1 MWADGPREGPDP
13 DRSPVFKYLK
23 STAMAYLST
32 PRRSTCAIVVSTIIL
47 YRYFVSVML
56 APFSHDA
63 TTSEAKELYTLI
75 GLVALLFAGATAAQS
90 GIARFDGD
98 VHASH
103 RGLLVALAVVYGA
116 LALHVYPTIAR
127 DILVGFVMYGLYA
140 ASPAAT
146 GHLTK
151 HVTEQSGIVQN
162 ASGNERRR
170 LPREIDREI
179 APRVVRLELSL
190 ASACHI
196 GKLLRGC
203 GSESGGFPS
212 DGLLV
217 VEYAN
222 VLVDD
227 WDSRR
232 YPLCRPFFGQPGEPY
247 REWSR
252 ALMTALSA
260 EYTSELDDAS
270 QTDCLLGLDPGGRAW
285 LAAVHPPG
293 HARARVVIVREVEA
307 LCACFWCDGG
317 LTSLARPG
325 GPRASGERPR

>member
-13 DRSPVFKYLK
+13 DRSPVYKYFK
-23 STAMAYLST
+23 STAMTYLST
-32 PRRSTCAIVVSTIIL
+32 PRRSTCAIVVSTIVL

-63 TTSEAKELYTLI
+63 ATSEAKELYTLI

-90 GIARFDGD
+90 GIARFDHGD
-98 VHASH
+98 VHASP
-103 RGLLVALAVVYGA
+103 RGLRAALGVVFGGA
-116 LALHVYPTIAR
+116 LAMHVYPTIAR
-127 DILVGFVMYGLYA
+127 DILVGFVMYGLTYA

-146 GHLTK
+146 GLLTK
-151 HVTEQSGIVQN
+151 HVTEQSGIVQH
-162 ASGNERRR
+162 ASGKRRP
-170 LPREIDREI
+170 PREIDREI

-232 YPLCRPFFGQPGEPY
+232 YPLCR
-247 REWSR
+247 
-252 ALMTALSA
+252 
-260 EYTSELDDAS
+260 
-270 QTDCLLGLDPGGRAW
+270 
-285 LAAVHPPG
+285 
-293 HARARVVIVREVEA
+293 
-307 LCACFWCDGG
+307 
-317 LTSLARPG
+317 LTPLARPG

>member
-13 DRSPVFKYLK
+13 DRSTVFKYLK
-23 STAMAYLST
+23 STAMTYLST

-75 GLVALLFAGATAAQS
+75 GLVALFFAGATAVQS
-90 GIARFDGD
+90 GIARFDHGD
-98 VHASH
+98 VHASP

-116 LALHVYPTIAR
+116 LAVHVYPTIAR

-190 ASACHI
+190 ASACHV

-260 EYTSELDDAS
+260 EYTSELEDAS

-285 LAAVHPPG
+285 LAEVHPPG
-293 HARARVVIVREVEA
+293 HAQAGMPVHWKHR
-307 LCACFWCDGG
+307 D
-317 LTSLARPG
+317 SL
-325 GPRASGERPR
+325 

>member
-23 STAMAYLST
+23 STAMTYLST
-32 PRRSTCAIVVSTIIL
+32 PRRSTCAIVVSTIVL

-63 TTSEAKELYTLI
+63 TTTEAKELYTLI
-75 GLVALLFAGATAAQS
+75 GLVAFLFAGATAVQS
-90 GIARFDGD
+90 GIARFDHGD
-98 VHASH
+98 VHTSH

-146 GHLTK
+146 GLLTK
-151 HVTEQSGIVQN
+151 HVTEQSGIAQH
-162 ASGNERRR
+162 ASGKRRP
-170 LPREIDREI
+170 PREIDREI

-190 ASACHI
+190 AAACHI
-196 GKLLRGC
+196 RKLVRGR
-203 GSESGGFPS
+203 GSESGGLPS

-222 VLVDD
+222 VVVDD

-293 HARARVVIVREVEA
+293 HAHR
-307 LCACFWCDGG
+307 D
-317 LTSLARPG
+317 SL
-325 GPRASGERPR
+325 

>member
-23 STAMAYLST
+23 STAMTYLST
-32 PRRSTCAIVVSTIIL
+32 PRRSTCAIVVSTIVL

-127 DILVGFVMYGLYA
+127 DILVGFAMYGLYA

-146 GHLTK
+146 GLLTK
-151 HVTEQSGIVQN
+151 HVTEQSGIAQH
-162 ASGNERRR
+162 ASGKRRP
-170 LPREIDREI
+170 PREIDREI

-190 ASACHI
+190 AAACHI
-196 GKLLRGC
+196 RKLVRGR
-203 GSESGGFPS
+203 GSESGGLPS

-222 VLVDD
+222 VVVDD

-247 REWSR
+247 REW
-252 ALMTALSA
+252 
-260 EYTSELDDAS
+260 
-270 QTDCLLGLDPGGRAW
+270 
-285 LAAVHPPG
+285 
-293 HARARVVIVREVEA
+293 
-307 LCACFWCDGG
+307 
-317 LTSLARPG
+317 
-325 GPRASGERPR
+325 

>member
-1 MWADGPREGPDP
+1 MWGAHPRSRGWWSLRNVGRWPTRGSGPGPLARLQVPQVYRD
-13 DRSPVFKYLK
+13 DLPVDAAPL
-23 STAMAYLST
+23 
-32 PRRSTCAIVVSTIIL
+32 VVSTIVL

-75 GLVALLFAGATAAQS
+75 GLVALLFAGATAMPS

-98 VHASH
+98 LHASH

-146 GHLTK
+146 GLLTK
-151 HVTEQSGIVQN
+151 HVTEQSGIVQH
-162 ASGNERRR
+162 ASGKCRP
-170 LPREIDREI
+170 PREIDREI

-190 ASACHI
+190 AAACHI
-196 GKLLRGC
+196 RKLVRGR
-203 GSESGGFPS
+203 GSESGGLPS

-222 VLVDD
+222 VVVDD

-232 YPLCRPFFGQPGEPY
+232 YPLCRPFFGQPGG
-247 REWSR
+247 RWLR
-252 ALMTALSA
+252 RRR
-260 EYTSELDDAS
+260 
-270 QTDCLLGLDPGGRAW
+270 PG
-285 LAAVHPPG
+285 
-293 HARARVVIVREVEA
+293 
-307 LCACFWCDGG
+307 C
-317 LTSLARPG
+317 SLALLDF
-325 GPRASGERPR
+325 GPKCSFG